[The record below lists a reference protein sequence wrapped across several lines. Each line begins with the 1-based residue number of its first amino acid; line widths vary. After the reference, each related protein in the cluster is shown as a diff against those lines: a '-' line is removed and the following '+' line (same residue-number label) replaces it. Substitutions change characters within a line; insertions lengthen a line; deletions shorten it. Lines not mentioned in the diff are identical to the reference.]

1 MKRNKAS
8 FTLSDDDDDDEDEG
22 EPGSSGREYGSLSS
36 EPMIAGGAPGP

>member
-1 MKRNKAS
+1 MKRNRAS
-8 FTLSDDDDDDEDEG
+8 FTLSDDDDDEEEG